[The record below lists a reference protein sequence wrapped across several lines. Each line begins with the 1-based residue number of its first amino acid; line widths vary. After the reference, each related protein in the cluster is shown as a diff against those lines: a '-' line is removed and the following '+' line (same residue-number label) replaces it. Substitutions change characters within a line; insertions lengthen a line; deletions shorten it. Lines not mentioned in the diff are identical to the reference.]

1 MTASDR
7 RRYGKE
13 EKSMPIL
20 ITGGTGFI
28 GSYIAKKLV
37 EEGEDKVIL
46 MDVMPY
52 PPAVDD
58 IVERVEI
65 VQGDFSEASQVMAVL
80 KKHDISCV
88 FHLGYLGGPELERSP
103 SRAIRVNCEGTS
115 NLFEMARIAGVQ
127 RVVWAS
133 SGAVFG
139 RTLTGSNPK
148 LLEEE
153 AGTAPL
159 FLYGACKLFNE
170 NIAEIYAQRHGF
182 DHIAL
187 RVTSIYGL
195 GRVGRRGL
203 GGGPDIFSQLIEK
216 AARGEPV
223 IAPPADHR
231 IYWSYVKD
239 AAEALYCAYR
249 APKPKHRI
257 FNFSGEI
264 RTIADTILYL
274 RSLFPQASIDV
285 GTEPITILPYVK
297 TNRIAEELGFE
308 PSYSMEKGIKDY
320 ADRLLGRQA

>member
-1 MTASDR
+1 MS
-7 RRYGKE
+7 
-13 EKSMPIL
+13 IL

-28 GSYIAKKLV
+28 GSYLVRKLV
-37 EEGEDKVIL
+37 EEGEDKVVL
-46 MDVMPY
+46 MDVLPY
-52 PPAVDD
+52 PPAVGD
-58 IVERVEI
+58 VMEHVEI
-65 VQGDFSEASQVMAVL
+65 IQGDFSEASHVMAVL

-115 NLFEMARIAGVQ
+115 NLFEMARIAGVK

-133 SGAVFG
+133 SGAVLG
-139 RTLTGSNPK
+139 RTLTSSNPK

-153 AGTAPL
+153 AGPAPL
-159 FLYGACKLFNE
+159 FMYGACKLFNE

-187 RVTSIYGL
+187 RITSIYGL

-216 AARGEPV
+216 AARGEAV
-223 IAPPADHR
+223 VAPPADHR

-239 AAEALYCAYR
+239 CAEAFYCAYR

-264 RTIADTILYL
+264 RTIGETVGCL
-274 RSLFPQASIDV
+274 RTLFPQASIDM
-285 GTEPITILPYVK
+285 GTAPIEILPYFK
-297 TNRIAEELGFE
+297 TDRISEELGFQ
-308 PSYSMEKGIKDY
+308 PIYPMEKGMKDY
-320 ADRLLGRQA
+320 AERLSGRPA